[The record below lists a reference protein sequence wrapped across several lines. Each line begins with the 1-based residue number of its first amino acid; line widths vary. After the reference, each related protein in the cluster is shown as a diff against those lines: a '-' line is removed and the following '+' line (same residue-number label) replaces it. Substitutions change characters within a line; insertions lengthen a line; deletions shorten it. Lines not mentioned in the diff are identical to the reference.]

1 MPGRD
6 EAYLRIGELS
16 RRTGVSRELL
26 RAWERRYGLLQ
37 PQRTPGGF
45 RLYTDRDLARVNAMQ
60 ANLANGLSAAEAA
73 RLALVEP
80 PGEATGL
87 AAVSAPELSAA
98 IDELMESLL
107 AFDEPRAD
115 ALLDRLVAGFSTDG
129 LLQEV
134 LLPVLRELGERWG
147 VGDVSIAQEH
157 FATNVLRGRM
167 TALGRGWGQGR
178 GPVAVLAC
186 PEGEL
191 HDLPLVA
198 FGLALRARGWR
209 ITFLGGDTP
218 VAAVA
223 EAARRVSPAIVVV
236 AGEIPG
242 HLQTAAEQLAALARE
257 APLAVAGAA
266 ATPELALRTGATLLR
281 DDPVEAAERLSA
293 APPPEPPTAA

>member
-1 MPGRD
+1 
-6 EAYLRIGELS
+6 
-16 RRTGVSRELL
+16 
-26 RAWERRYGLLQ
+26 
-37 PQRTPGGF
+37 
-45 RLYTDRDLARVNAMQ
+45 
-60 ANLANGLSAAEAA
+60 
-73 RLALVEP
+73 
-80 PGEATGL
+80 
-87 AAVSAPELSAA
+87 
-98 IDELMESLL
+98 MESLL
-107 AFDEPRAD
+107 AFDEARAD
-115 ALLDRLVAGFSTDG
+115 ALLDRLVAAFSTDG

-223 EAARRVSPAIVVV
+223 EAARLVSPAIVVV

-242 HLQTAAEQLAALARE
+242 HLQAAADQLAALARE

-293 APPPEPPTAA
+293 APAARAADGRVGGRSPLGTSRRSRATSSGASSRHSPGASPSVPRPAYRVRRRPVIG